1 MPVACK
7 FIEKETLLQ
16 VFKFCETFK
25 NTVFNRTPHVQSTS
39 CTRIAAFRPINNIIK
54 YYSYCI
60 ILIRID
66 TILSKNI
73 KDKFQNL
80 LFKKLINRNRHIL
93 EILLAYRHT
102 LVAQNSGTSVKLHHN
117 LTTPV
122 FFIHHFLLI
131 FATQLIETKFYL
143 F

>member
-25 NTVFNRTPHVQSTS
+25 NTFFNRTLHAQCLLLVY
-39 CTRIAAFRPINNIIK
+39 TRIAAFRPINNIIK

-73 KDKFQNL
+73 KNKFQNL
-80 LFKKLINRNRHIL
+80 LFKKL
-93 EILLAYRHT
+93 
-102 LVAQNSGTSVKLHHN
+102 
-117 LTTPV
+117 
-122 FFIHHFLLI
+122 F
-131 FATQLIETKFYL
+131 TQLGDQADIFWKFCLPADTLWLPKTVGQVLGYTTT
-143 F
+143 